1 MKQIKQRFAMLLT
14 VGPLMGLLPV
24 STPAQVD
31 GNTVYFFDLLTIP
44 DCSTNNINGRLENG
58 ATLGADVP
66 FPAAYAGNQS
76 VSLNGTG
83 VTNAMESHVLI
94 SRTPLPFDLSTNDF
108 SVHMWVKPNESRGMT
123 LFTSSTIPDV
133 FLQRIELSLAASN
146 EVGQAVLRLDDT
158 FGGLLPAFL
167 FSGSSDDVPVGAWT
181 HVAAVLD
188 RSGANGPTNSVYLY
202 INGAEA
208 ASQDVTGLGDVH
220 DETQAT
226 RYFMAIGTSFQVQ
239 SNNEVTTV
247 DAANAQ
253 IDEFRLIERALSPA
267 EILAASLNSL
277 SPGLKELEGF
287 SVVDA
292 GIDDTGLRFASD
304 TNSNYVL
311 QFANHPN
318 PNSFLGTGF
327 TVQGTGA
334 DITVLDP
341 DGFSTSKVYRILKLQ

>member
-1 MKQIKQRFAMLLT
+1 VLEILEGGEKVEICNTGGIPA
-14 VGPLMGLLPV
+14 GL
-24 STPAQVD
+24 
-31 GNTVYFFDLLTIP
+31 
-44 DCSTNNINGRLENG
+44 
-58 ATLGADVP
+58 
-66 FPAAYAGNQS
+66 
-76 VSLNGTG
+76 
-83 VTNAMESHVLI
+83 
-94 SRTPLPFDLSTNDF
+94 
-108 SVHMWVKPNESRGMT
+108 
-123 LFTSSTIPDV
+123 
-133 FLQRIELSLAASN
+133 
-146 EVGQAVLRLDDT
+146 
-158 FGGLLPAFL
+158 
-167 FSGSSDDVPVGAWT
+167 
-181 HVAAVLD
+181 
-188 RSGANGPTNSVYLY
+188 
-202 INGAEA
+202 
-208 ASQDVTGLGDVH
+208 
-220 DETQAT
+220 
-226 RYFMAIGTSFQVQ
+226 QVQ

-292 GIDDTGLRFASD
+292 GIDDTGFRFASD